1 MNKDVLKDL
10 REKLAESQKQVGSLE
25 MQNFSNIR
33 RIQELESIIEEKVSS
48 AEFRE
53 PEYFVKEQKAL

>member
-33 RIQELESIIEEKVSS
+33 RIQELESIIEEKVSL
-48 AEFRE
+48 AEFGE
-53 PEYFVKEQKAL
+53 PEYFVEEQKAL

>member
-48 AEFRE
+48 AEFGE
-53 PEYFVKEQKAL
+53 PEYFVEEQKAL